1 MAVLSLA
8 GVPRL
13 KAEAPPAPSAPS
25 VVRDPIIEF
34 EWTDE
39 ILVESVD
46 AHGNTSVR
54 PLPAFPEEGQLVA
67 TSQGYYVAVHKDG
80 FINWEKCTVELA

>member
-1 MAVLSLA
+1 VLSLA

-25 VVRDPIIEF
+25 VARDPIIEF

-39 ILVESVD
+39 ILVEAFDANGNSSVW
-46 AHGNTSVR
+46 
-54 PLPAFPEEGQLVA
+54 PFPAFPEEGQVVA
-67 TSQGYYVAVHKDG
+67 TPQGYYVAEHKDG